1 MATNITK
8 KEAIKHY
15 LLPNRNTLHIY
26 EDLSK
31 KKKKKLIMPLKYQ
44 FTGNT
49 GTCQNITL
57 KFNH

>member
-31 KKKKKLIMPLKYQ
+31 KKKKTNHAFKVSIYRKHRDMSKD
-44 FTGNT
+44 NT
-49 GTCQNITL
+49 EI
-57 KFNH
+57 

>member
-31 KKKKKLIMPLKYQ
+31 KKKKKTNHAFKVSIYRKHRDMSKY
-44 FTGNT
+44 NT
-49 GTCQNITL
+49 EI
-57 KFNH
+57 

>member
-31 KKKKKLIMPLKYQ
+31 KKKKK
-44 FTGNT
+44 N
-49 GTCQNITL
+49 
-57 KFNH
+57 